1 VASGD
6 GSSAVVFGIG
16 AIAGLGILLLTR
28 KKASAASRVPS
39 REPSREFP
47 SGMEEG
53 AAQYA
58 SWHDHFAPLVG
69 SAVDATY
76 LHSGCRPDAQGNI
89 QCDPETMRA
98 SAEKQLQA
106 SKFWPAG
113 KPLDLATYTLA
124 RYMQGEIGHGTAE
137 ERVAVGEAAV
147 NQARQRGQD
156 VVGLL
161 LQTQPNHLYGEINV
175 PGKGNINHRW
185 ASTSADP
192 SILTTLLAD
201 LVISGNSEDISHG
214 ADDQDGL
221 EYKRYFPVPMNR
233 ILNEAASGSYWVGP
247 IAGVDHWKTTLF
259 RRYGYKP
266 DSSEGRALIARAQS
280 IFGNP
285 VYEGDIVA
293 RSMRPVWPA
302 KLPSAPA
309 PSAPASPPAP
319 APSLPSV
326 GQPFLSVDG
335 QRVLVF
341 GDSLSHPGPDA
352 GPSTFDV
359 READPMF
366 AQSSAPGAVLAASL
380 LRGVNTHGQKARAAR
395 IDARVGRS
403 ARSFFGREDAQAL
416 LASDADFR
424 PTKVIVMLGTNDID
438 AGTSGA
444 ALDLTKDALRKIRD
458 AYRGMGA
465 EVVAIGPPTYP
476 NDHYTQGA
484 APMLAALR
492 DVFGADRVL
501 DIRSLTP
508 GASRTKD
515 GIHFTQA
522 GAALVG
528 PRLAQALTGPIG
540 ATANVSG
547 YRWFSERGVYGRSR
561 RAA

>member
-1 VASGD
+1 VADSD
-6 GSSAVVFGIG
+6 STLGIVLGVG
-16 AIAGLGILLLTR
+16 ALAGLGIFLFSR
-28 KKASAASRVPS
+28 HASASTRRSS
-39 REPSREFP
+39 REPPREIP
-47 SGMEEG
+47 AGMEEG
-53 AAQYA
+53 TARYA
-58 SWHDHFAPLVG
+58 SWHPHFAPLVG
-69 SAVDATY
+69 SSIDGTY

-98 SAEKQLQA
+98 GAEKQLQT
-106 SKFWPAG
+106 SKFWPPG

-124 RYMQGEIGHGTAE
+124 RYMQGEIGGGTAE

-147 NQARQRGQD
+147 NQARRRGQD

-161 LQTQPNHLYGEINV
+161 LQSQPNHLYGEINV

-221 EYKRYFPVPMNR
+221 EYRRFFPVPMDR
-233 ILNEAASGSYWVGP
+233 IISEARSGSYWVGP

-259 RRYGYKP
+259 RNYGVRP
-266 DSSEGRALIARAQS
+266 DSSEGRALIARAQAA
-280 IFGNP
+280 FGNP
-285 VYEGDIVA
+285 VYEGGVVA
-293 RSMRPVWPA
+293 RSMRPAWPE
-302 KLPSAPA
+302 KLPTVPA
-309 PSAPASPPAP
+309 PSEVRPPAP
-319 APSLPSV
+319 APASSS

-359 READPMF
+359 RDNDPLF
-366 AQSSAPGAVLAASL
+366 ASASAPGAVLAARL
-380 LRGVNTHGQKARAAR
+380 LQKASAVR

-403 ARSFFGREDAQAL
+403 ARSFFGREDAPGL
-416 LASDADFR
+416 LASDATFQ
-424 PTKVIVMLGTNDID
+424 PSKVIVMLGTNDID
-438 AGTSGA
+438 VGTSGA

-465 EVVAIGPPTYP
+465 EVVAIGPPSYP
-476 NDHYTQGA
+476 NDHYTQGSPA
-484 APMLAALR
+484 MLAALR
-492 DVFGADRVL
+492 EVFGADRVL

-522 GAALVG
+522 GAAVVG
-528 PRLAQALTGPIG
+528 PRLAQALTGPVG
-540 ATANVSG
+540 AANVSG
-547 YRWFSERGVYGRSR
+547 WALSERGVYGRSR

>member
-6 GSSAVVFGIG
+6 GSSVVVFGIG

-28 KKASAASRVPS
+28 KKAAAASRGS
-39 REPSREFP
+39 SREFHP
-47 SGMEEG
+47 GMDEG

-58 SWHDHFAPLVG
+58 SWHPHFAPLIGTV
-69 SAVDATY
+69 VDATY
-76 LHSGCRPDAQGNI
+76 LHSGCRPDALGNI
-89 QCDPETMRA
+89 QCDPEAMRA
-98 SAEKQLQA
+98 GAEKQLQA

-113 KPLDLATYTLA
+113 KPLDLETYTLA
-124 RYMQGEIGHGTAE
+124 RYMQGEIGPGTAE

-147 NQARQRGQD
+147 NQARLRGQD
-156 VVGLL
+156 VVGVLL
-161 LQTQPNHLYGEINV
+161 HTQPNHLYGEINV
-175 PGKGNINHRW
+175 PGKGNFNHRW

-214 ADDQDGL
+214 ADNQDGL
-221 EYKRYFPVPMNR
+221 EFKRFFPVPMDR
-233 ILNEAASGSYWVGP
+233 ILSEARSGSYWVGP
-247 IAGVDHWKTTLF
+247 VAGVDHWKTTLF
-259 RRYGYKP
+259 RNYGFKP
-266 DSSEGRALIARAQS
+266 DSSEGRALIERARAV
-280 IFGNP
+280 FGNP
-285 VYEGDIVA
+285 AYEGGIVA

-302 KLPSAPA
+302 RLPSAPSSEA
-309 PSAPASPPAP
+309 RPPAP
-319 APSLPSV
+319 PAPST

-359 READPMF
+359 RDDDPLF
-366 AQSSAPGAVLAASL
+366 ASASAPGAVLAARL
-380 LRGVNTHGQKARAAR
+380 LRGADTHGQKASAVR

-403 ARSFFGREDAQAL
+403 ARSFLGKEDSQAL
-416 LASDADFR
+416 LASDAAFHPD
-424 PTKVIVMLGTNDID
+424 KVIVMLGTNDID

-444 ALDLTKDALRKIRD
+444 ALDLTKEALRKIRD

-465 EVVAIGPPTYP
+465 EVVAVGPPSYP

-484 APMLAALR
+484 PAMLAALR

-501 DIRSLTP
+501 DARSLTSEA
-508 GASRTKD
+508 GRTRD

-528 PRLAQALTGPIG
+528 PRLAQALTGPVG
-540 ATANVSG
+540 AATSVSG
-547 YRWFSERGVYGRSR
+547 YRRRPSERGVYSW